1 MRTKF
6 GEITIGKIII
16 ALLLIFIGT
25 LMLSTGNI
33 DEPSDMLNLP
43 IKDYFIGFFLYIVCW
58 ITGLLM
64 NLWDYL
70 KTKNL
75 PGLRADPSFD
85 KEILKL
91 KEKGY
96 FTYRGW
102 MEPKENECRHLN
114 SRYVVTEIDRI
125 FYTYGPPFGE
135 PWEFDSGVVY
145 WFGMIPMMGMII
157 WAVWVGL
164 PLIVI
169 FGIYNFFF

>member
-1 MRTKF
+1 MRTKY

-25 LMLSTGNI
+25 LMLSAGNI
-33 DEPSDMLNLP
+33 DEPSDILNLP

-58 ITGLLM
+58 ITGFLM
-64 NLWDYL
+64 NLLDFIRKL
-70 KTKNL
+70 NL
-75 PGLRADPSFD
+75 PGFRADTSAD

>member
-1 MRTKF
+1 MRTKY

-25 LMLSTGNI
+25 LMFSAGNI
-33 DEPSDMLNLP
+33 DEPSDILNLP

-96 FTYRGW
+96 FVYRGW
-102 MEPKENECRHLN
+102 MKPKENECRHLN
-114 SRYVVTEIDRI
+114 SYEVTEIDRI